1 MPESVTV
8 TPIELLAVIPAEVAG
23 QPSIV
28 LTVRM
33 NPTCNLTPTHLS
45 VSKVQAERLRD
56 DLTAILERD
65 NSVWSS

>member
-1 MPESVTV
+1 MPNNVTV
-8 TPIELLAVIPAEVAG
+8 TPIELLAAIPAMVAG

-45 VSKVQAERLRD
+45 VSKAQAARLRD
-56 DLTAILERD
+56 DLSSILERD
-65 NSVWSS
+65 SPI

>member
-1 MPESVTV
+1 MPENVTV
-8 TPIELLAVIPAEVAG
+8 TPIEVLAAIPAMVSG

-45 VSKVQAERLRD
+45 VSKAQAARLRD
-56 DLTAILERD
+56 DLTAILERN
-65 NSVWSS
+65 NSVWK